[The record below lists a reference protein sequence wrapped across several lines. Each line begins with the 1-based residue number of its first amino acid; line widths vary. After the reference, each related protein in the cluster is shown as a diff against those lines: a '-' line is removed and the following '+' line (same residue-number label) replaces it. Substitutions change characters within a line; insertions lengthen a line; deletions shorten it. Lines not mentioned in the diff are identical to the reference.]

1 MVFYYVYLYRFSKNG
16 DVFMKVIGL
25 CGGSG
30 IGKSAVSRLFAK
42 FNIPSIDTDQV
53 YREIT
58 SQDSECMR
66 ALVSAFGES
75 VKNSDGSLNREYVR
89 ELVFFGADRNENRMM
104 LNKITHTF
112 VLAETENRIER
123 YAREGRRAVI
133 ADVPLMF
140 ESGFDKRCDV
150 LVAVIADDDV
160 RISRIVQRDGISEDQ
175 AKARIAAQLSS
186 EELSARVDYVVENN
200 LDIGHLEKEIDKL
213 YIKIFEI

>member
-1 MVFYYVYLYRFSKNG
+1 
-16 DVFMKVIGL
+16 MKVIGL

-30 IGKSAVSRLFAK
+30 SGKSAVSRLFAK

-89 ELVFFGADRNENRMM
+89 ELVFFGVDRNENRMM

-123 YAREGRRAVI
+123 YAREGRRAAI

-175 AKARIAAQLSS
+175 AKARIVAQLSS
-186 EELSARVDYVVENN
+186 EELSTRVDYVVENN
-200 LDIGHLEKEIDKL
+200 LDIGHLEKEIDNL
-213 YIKIFEI
+213 YMKIFGN